1 VTGAPRLSVVVPA
14 VDEATRIAGTVAELR
29 SALEP
34 VAADGVE
41 LVVVDDGSTDGTE
54 AAARAA
60 GADLVLR
67 HERNRGKGAAV
78 RTGVAATT
86 GRCVAYTDV
95 DLAYPPAQLLGLLAE
110 VESGAQVVLGN
121 RRDPASTT
129 VVKASTLRDLGG
141 RAINLLT
148 RSVLSGGW
156 ADTQGGLKA
165 FEGPAGRSLLAASR
179 VDGFAFDVE
188 VLAIAEQRGL
198 RIVEVPVT
206 VSHSG
211 TSTVRVAADAARL
224 VGDLVAIRRRLRTGA
239 YEQPS
244 ATATSPRLSGG
255 EREPRLSGGE
265 REQEAPAPAE

>member
-1 VTGAPRLSVVVPA
+1 MSGAPRLSVVVPA
-14 VDEATRIAGTVAELR
+14 VDEAARIAGTVAHLR
-29 SALEP
+29 AALEP
-34 VAADGVE
+34 VASDGVE
-41 LVVVDDGSTDGTE
+41 IVVVDDGSTDGTDTV
-54 AAARAA
+54 ARGA
-60 GADLVLR
+60 GADQVVR
-67 HERNRGKGAAV
+67 HQRNRGKGAAV

-110 VESGAQVVLGN
+110 VEAGAEVVLGN

-129 VVKASTLRDLGG
+129 VVKASALRDLGG

-148 RSVLSGGW
+148 RSVLQGGW

-165 FEGPAGRSLLAASR
+165 FEGATGRSLLATTR

-188 VLAIAEQRGL
+188 VLAIAEQRDL

-239 YEQPS
+239 YDHPP
-244 ATATSPRLSGG
+244 TTTTSPRLSGG
-255 EREPRLSGGE
+255 ERDH
-265 REQEAPAPAE
+265 EAPAAAE